1 MARIEIPAS
10 ASGVPKEA
18 STPTAAKEKGPSILK
33 SDHRSS
39 EPVTSGTDV
48 SGQMIESSSAVR
60 VTEKNAV
67 VEVAQAGIG
76 ASGAS
81 LTTVQVPGISEK
93 RCIRPRPWR
102 RARVHWRRGRCGRGK
117 DR

>member
-33 SDHRSS
+33 SDQRSS
-39 EPVTSGTDV
+39 EPVTSGTDAR
-48 SGQMIESSSAVR
+48 GQTIDNSSAVR
-60 VTEKNAV
+60 ETEKKSVAA
-67 VEVAQAGIG
+67 VAQAGIG

-93 RCIRPRPWR
+93 RCIRPPPGQP
-102 RARVHWRRGRCGRGK
+102 ARVRWRRGRSGRGWA
-117 DR
+117 